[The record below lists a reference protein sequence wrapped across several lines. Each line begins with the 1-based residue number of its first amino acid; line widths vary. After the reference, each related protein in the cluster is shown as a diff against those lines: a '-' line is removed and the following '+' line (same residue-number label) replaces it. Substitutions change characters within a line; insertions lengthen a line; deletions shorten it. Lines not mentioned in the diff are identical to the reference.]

1 MVASRANDWTLLG
14 KRLAMATK
22 NRSTRTKS
30 GKKLKGGRLAKSAAR
45 GRTSARIKVL
55 MARAA
60 KRRSGTPAEPGKVRI
75 LVADQQTM
83 DRHGLVSMLNNVADF
98 EVIGEAVTAEE
109 AVRRCRESSP
119 SVVLLALHLPA
130 PEGATALSALR
141 AAAPKVPILAIAERS
156 EGQCMVL
163 NPPRSGRFA
172 PLGGDA
178 PQCTSGTDCLQLA
191 VLGGA
196 TGTIRRS
203 AEPDELFRAIRT
215 VASGQAW
222 YESGTASAIMR
233 HALAYQGSVRR
244 ANLSDR
250 ETEVAE
256 LIADGRSNK
265 EIAQALNI
273 SEPTVKKHVGHILGK
288 LRLQDRLQIGLYVAR
303 NPLVLRRSESGHA

>member
-1 MVASRANDWTLLG
+1 
-14 KRLAMATK
+14 
-22 NRSTRTKS
+22 
-30 GKKLKGGRLAKSAAR
+30 
-45 GRTSARIKVL
+45 
-55 MARAA
+55 
-60 KRRSGTPAEPGKVRI
+60 
-75 LVADQQTM
+75 M
-83 DRHGLVSMLNNVADF
+83 DRRGLVSLLANVADF
-98 EVIGEAVTAEE
+98 EVVGEAMTADE
-109 AVRRCRESSP
+109 AVRSCREDSP
-119 SVVLLALHLPA
+119 SVILLALHLPA
-130 PEGATALSALR
+130 PEGTTALSTLR
-141 AAAPKVPILAIAERS
+141 AATPKTPILAIAERS
-156 EGQCMVL
+156 EGHCMVL

-172 PLGGDA
+172 PLGEA
-178 PQCTSGTDCLQLA
+178 PHCTSGTDCLQLA
-191 VLGGA
+191 VMEGA

-215 VASGQAW
+215 VAQGQAW

-303 NPLVLRRSESGHA
+303 NPLVLRRSESGRA

>member
-1 MVASRANDWTLLG
+1 
-14 KRLAMATK
+14 MATK
-22 NRSTRTKS
+22 TRSARGQG
-30 GKKLKGGRLAKSAAR
+30 GKKSKGGK
-45 GRTSARIKVL
+45 TV
-55 MARAA
+55 A
-60 KRRSGTPAEPGKVRI
+60 KRRAPSRVKAVKASGASRPRASATPGKIRI
-75 LVADQQTM
+75 LVADQNTM
-83 DRHGLVSMLNNVADF
+83 DRSGLTSLLSGVPDF
-98 EVIGEAVTAEE
+98 QVVGEAVTAQE
-109 AVRRCRESSP
+109 AVRRCHDSSP
-119 SVVLLALHLPA
+119 SVILLALQLPA
-130 PEGATALSALR
+130 PEGGTALSTLR
-141 AAAPKVPILAIAERS
+141 AAMPKTPILAIAERS

-172 PLGGDA
+172 PLGGDT

-191 VLGGA
+191 VMEGA

-256 LIADGRSNK
+256 LISDGRSNK

-303 NPLVLRRSESGHA
+303 NPLVLRRSESGRA